1 MSNAVSALD
10 GQVAPGEVTVRELGL
25 RGMITLR
32 GDLSSRKLQTIC
44 KKLTG
49 VAFPK
54 QSGVASEGDKGLA
67 WMSPDE
73 VLVMVP
79 HAEAL
84 EAVAAIEAALKGEH
98 FLAVNVSDARAVF
111 SVQGAFSRE
120 VIAKLAP
127 ADLHPDRFQEGM
139 MRRTRLGQ
147 VAAAFWMV
155 DEETFNVIC
164 FRSVAEYTFGLLKA
178 SAGAGEVGFFG

>member
-25 RGMITLR
+25 RGMVTLR
-32 GDLSSRKLQTIC
+32 GDLSSRKLQSVC
-44 KKLTG
+44 KRLTG
-49 VAFPK
+49 VAFPR
-54 QSGVASEGDKGLA
+54 QGGVASEGEKGLA

-79 HAEAL
+79 HAEAA
-84 EAVAAIEAALKGEH
+84 EAVVAIEKALKGEH
-98 FLAVNVSDARAVF
+98 FLAVNVSDARAVL
-111 SVQGAFSRE
+111 SVQGEFSRE

-127 ADLHPDRFQEGM
+127 ADLHPDRFKEGT

-155 DEETFNVIC
+155 DEETFHVIC

-178 SAGAGEVGFFG
+178 SVAAGRVGYLV

>member
-32 GDLSSRKLQTIC
+32 GELSSRKLQNVC

-54 QSGVASEGDKGLA
+54 HGGLASEGDKGLA

-73 VLVMVP
+73 VLVMVS
-79 HAEAL
+79 HAEAA
-84 EAVAAIEAALKGEH
+84 EAVAAIEAALKDEH
-98 FLAVNVSDARAVF
+98 FLAVDVSDARAVF

-127 ADLHPDRFQEGM
+127 ADLHPDRFKEGM

-147 VAAAFWMV
+147 VAAAFWMG
-155 DEETFNVIC
+155 DEETFHVIC

-178 SAGAGEVGFFG
+178 SAGAGEVGYL

>member
-25 RGMITLR
+25 RGMVTLR
-32 GDLSSRKLQTIC
+32 GDLSSRKLQNVC
-44 KKLTG
+44 KRLTG
-49 VAFPK
+49 VAFPN
-54 QSGVASEGDKGLA
+54 QGGVASEGDKGLA

-79 HAEAL
+79 HAEAA
-84 EAVAAIEAALKGEH
+84 EAVAAIEKALKGEH

-127 ADLHPDRFQEGM
+127 ADLHPDRFKEGM

-155 DEETFNVIC
+155 DEETFHVIC
-164 FRSVAEYTFGLLKA
+164 FRSVAEYTFKLLAA
-178 SAGAGEVGFFG
+178 SAGAGRVGFLG

>member
-10 GQVAPGEVTVRELGL
+10 GAVAPGEVTVRELGL
-25 RGMITLR
+25 RGMISLR
-32 GDLSSRKLQTIC
+32 GDLSSRKLQNVC

-54 QSGVASEGDKGLA
+54 QGGVASDGDKGLA

-79 HAEAL
+79 HAEA
-84 EAVAAIEAALKGEH
+84 AVAMAAIEKALKGTH

-127 ADLHPDRFQEGM
+127 ADLHADRFKEGM
-139 MRRTRLGQ
+139 LRRTRLGQ

-155 DEETFNVIC
+155 DEETFHVIC
-164 FRSVAEYTFGLLKA
+164 FRSVAEYTFELLAA
-178 SAGAGEVGFFG
+178 SAKAGAVGHFE